1 MKRYDA
7 YKSTGIP
14 WIPEVPEHWEVD
26 KIRKHF
32 KQRVEMVS
40 DKDYPP
46 LSVTKDGILPQL
58 DTAVKTLYG
67 DKRKLVLQGDYVVN
81 SRSDRKGSCG
91 ISPFDGSVSLINIV
105 MPSMDG
111 EQGYYHLLFRSNDFI
126 EEFYRNGRGIV
137 ADLWTTRYQEM
148 KNIETPPP
156 PLPEQRA
163 IVAYVERKGRQIDAY
178 IARQAEQIER
188 LKELRQTII
197 SHAVT
202 RGIHPYTRFRPTGIP
217 WIPEVPEH
225 WEVVPFGR
233 YFTYRKGLPITKA
246 DLLLEG
252 VAVISYG
259 QIHSKDNTGTS
270 ISEGMVRRVSPSY
283 ITTNPQSLLE
293 KDDFVFADTSED
305 LEGVGNCAFNDYR
318 ETLFAG
324 YHTIIARPI
333 NLAYPIYYAYLFR
346 SNYWK
351 NSVQAIVNG
360 IKVYSIN
367 RGILKRSFLLL
378 PPLSEQ
384 RTIVAYI
391 EKKTAA
397 VDRMINA
404 CHEQT
409 ELMKAYKQRLIS
421 DAVTG
426 RINVLPHD

>member
-148 KNIETPPP
+148 KNIEIPFP
-156 PLPEQRA
+156 PLSEQRA
-163 IVAYVERKGRQIDAY
+163 IVAYIERKVRQIDAY

-225 WEVVPFGR
+225 WVDDRCKNV
-233 YFTYRKGLPITKA
+233 LI
-246 DLLLEG
+246 
-252 VAVISYG
+252 
-259 QIHSKDNTGTS
+259 
-270 ISEGMVRRVSPSY
+270 VS
-283 ITTNPQSLLE
+283 
-293 KDDFVFADTSED
+293 
-305 LEGVGNCAFNDYR
+305 
-318 ETLFAG
+318 
-324 YHTIIARPI
+324 
-333 NLAYPIYYAYLFR
+333 
-346 SNYWK
+346 
-351 NSVQAIVNG
+351 
-360 IKVYSIN
+360 
-367 RGILKRSFLLL
+367 
-378 PPLSEQ
+378 
-384 RTIVAYI
+384 
-391 EKKTAA
+391 A
-397 VDRMINA
+397 VDVGDND
-404 CHEQT
+404 T
-409 ELMKAYKQRLIS
+409 
-421 DAVTG
+421 D
-426 RINVLPHD
+426 

>member
-7 YKSTGIP
+7 YKSTGIPWIPEVPEHWEMRKLRHFIEMISEKNHPQEPLLSVVRDQGVILRDITSKEENHNAIPDDLSGYKLIEKGHFAINKMKAWQGSYGVSNYRGIVSPAYYTCRLNFEYKAFFNLAIRSDAYVPFFTQYSKGIRVGQWDLSPIGLKEIPFFLPPLSEQRAIVAYVERKGRQIDAYIARQAEQIERLKELRQTIISHAVTRGIHPYTRFRPTGIP

-32 KQRVEMVS
+32 KQRVETVS

-46 LSVTKDGILPQL
+46 LSVTKDGVLPQL

-148 KNIETPPP
+148 KNIE
-156 PLPEQRA
+156 
-163 IVAYVERKGRQIDAY
+163 
-178 IARQAEQIER
+178 
-188 LKELRQTII
+188 
-197 SHAVT
+197 
-202 RGIHPYTRFRPTGIP
+202 IP
-217 WIPEVPEH
+217 
-225 WEVVPFGR
+225 F
-233 YFTYRKGLPITKA
+233 
-246 DLLLEG
+246 
-252 VAVISYG
+252 
-259 QIHSKDNTGTS
+259 
-270 ISEGMVRRVSPSY
+270 
-283 ITTNPQSLLE
+283 
-293 KDDFVFADTSED
+293 
-305 LEGVGNCAFNDYR
+305 
-318 ETLFAG
+318 
-324 YHTIIARPI
+324 
-333 NLAYPIYYAYLFR
+333 
-346 SNYWK
+346 
-351 NSVQAIVNG
+351 
-360 IKVYSIN
+360 
-367 RGILKRSFLLL
+367 

-384 RTIVAYI
+384 RAIVAYI

-404 CHEQT
+404 CSEQT

>member
-105 MPSMDG
+105 MPSIDGEQGYYHLLFRSNDFIEEFYRNGRGIVADLWTTRYQEMKNIEIPFPPLSEQRAIVAYIERKERQIDTYIARQAEQIERLKELRQTIISHAVTRGIHPYTRFRPTSIPWIPEVPEHWEVDKIRKHFKQRVEMVSDKDYPPLSVTKDGILPQLDTAVKTLYGDKRKLVLQGDYVVNSRSDRKGSCGISSFDGSVSLINIVMPSMDG

-148 KNIETPPP
+148 KNIE
-156 PLPEQRA
+156 
-163 IVAYVERKGRQIDAY
+163 
-178 IARQAEQIER
+178 
-188 LKELRQTII
+188 
-197 SHAVT
+197 
-202 RGIHPYTRFRPTGIP
+202 IP
-217 WIPEVPEH
+217 
-225 WEVVPFGR
+225 F
-233 YFTYRKGLPITKA
+233 
-246 DLLLEG
+246 
-252 VAVISYG
+252 
-259 QIHSKDNTGTS
+259 
-270 ISEGMVRRVSPSY
+270 
-283 ITTNPQSLLE
+283 
-293 KDDFVFADTSED
+293 
-305 LEGVGNCAFNDYR
+305 
-318 ETLFAG
+318 
-324 YHTIIARPI
+324 
-333 NLAYPIYYAYLFR
+333 
-346 SNYWK
+346 
-351 NSVQAIVNG
+351 
-360 IKVYSIN
+360 
-367 RGILKRSFLLL
+367 

-384 RTIVAYI
+384 RAIVAYI

-404 CHEQT
+404 CREQT

-426 RINVLPHD
+426 RINVLPHDLKKQPHHPLISPHYAYTDE

>member
-14 WIPEVPEHWEVD
+14 WIPEMPEHWEVD

-148 KNIETPPP
+148 KNIEIPFP
-156 PLPEQRA
+156 PLSEQRA
-163 IVAYVERKGRQIDAY
+163 IVAYIERKGRQIDAY

-225 WEVVPFGR
+225 WEV
-233 YFTYRKGLPITKA
+233 RKSTRIFPRIGSGTTPKTGVQGYYTEDNGIYWLQTGDLNDGLIEDTAKKITRRALDESNLNIYPIDSVVIAMYGATIGKVG
-246 DLLLEG
+246 LLNIESATNQACCVL
-252 VAVISYG
+252 
-259 QIHSKDNTGTS
+259 
-270 ISEGMVRRVSPSY
+270 SPSPHY
-283 ITTNPQSLLE
+283 IS
-293 KDDFVFADTSED
+293 KYAISVFMSVKTELIRQALGGGQPNISQ
-305 LEGVGNCAFNDYR
+305 
-318 ETLFAG
+318 ETIRRIRL
-324 YHTIIARPI
+324 P
-333 NLAYPIYYAYLFR
+333 
-346 SNYWK
+346 
-351 NSVQAIVNG
+351 
-360 IKVYSIN
+360 
-367 RGILKRSFLLL
+367 L

-384 RTIVAYI
+384 RAIVAYI
-391 EKKTAA
+391 EKKTA
-397 VDRMINA
+397 VIDRKINA
-404 CHEQT
+404 CREQT

>member
-7 YKSTGIP
+7 YKSTGVP

-91 ISPFDGSVSLINIV
+91 ISPFDGSVSLINMV
-105 MPSMDG
+105 MSSMDG

-148 KNIETPPP
+148 KNIEIPFPPP
-156 PLPEQRA
+156 SEQRA
-163 IVAYVERKGRQIDAY
+163 IVAYIERKERQIDIY

-225 WEVVPFGR
+225 WECVELKRVTVFNPSRKENIDGDTLVGYAPMEIVRSNMESCLTIKVCKLTAGLTYFEEGDVVLAKVTPCFENGNVAIIPKMIHYCGFGSSELFVYR
-233 YFTYRKGLPITKA
+233 CKDKLAPKLLFYYFQSAGFVSAGTA
-246 DLLLEG
+246 
-252 VAVISYG
+252 SM
-259 QIHSKDNTGTS
+259 TGT
-270 ISEGMVRRVSPSY
+270 GGLKRVSPA
-283 ITTNPQSLLE
+283 
-293 KDDFVFADTSED
+293 FAR
-305 LEGVGNCAFNDYR
+305 NAK
-318 ETLFAG
+318 
-324 YHTIIARPI
+324 IP
-333 NLAYPIYYAYLFR
+333 
-346 SNYWK
+346 
-351 NSVQAIVNG
+351 
-360 IKVYSIN
+360 
-367 RGILKRSFLLL
+367 L

-384 RTIVAYI
+384 HAIVAYI
-391 EKKTAA
+391 EKKTAT

-426 RINVLPHD
+426 RINILPHD

>member
-7 YKSTGIP
+7 YKSTSIP

-148 KNIETPPP
+148 KNIEIPFP
-156 PLPEQRA
+156 PLSEQRA
-163 IVAYVERKGRQIDAY
+163 IVAYIERKERQIATY

-188 LKELRQTII
+188 LKELRKTII

-217 WIPEVPEH
+217 WIPEVPKH
-225 WEVVPFGR
+225 WEV
-233 YFTYRKGLPITKA
+233 RKGKYLFSLINECSQSDQKIGLENIEGFTGKLINTDVEFAGEGIHARINDIVYGKLRPYLCKA
-246 DLLLEG
+246 WLVTFDCNAIG
-252 VAVISYG
+252 
-259 QIHSKDNTGTS
+259 DF
-270 ISEGMVRRVSPSY
+270 
-283 ITTNPQSLLE
+283 
-293 KDDFVFADTSED
+293 FVFR
-305 LEGVGNCAFNDYR
+305 C
-318 ETLFAG
+318 
-324 YHTIIARPI
+324 
-333 NLAYPIYYAYLFR
+333 
-346 SNYWK
+346 K
-351 NSVQAIVNG
+351 NSELAKYIHYVFLSEPFTG
-360 IKVYSIN
+360 ICNASTYGARMPRVAS
-367 RGILKRSFLLL
+367 SFIMSLSFPL

-384 RTIVAYI
+384 YAIVAYI
-391 EKKTAA
+391 EKKTTA

-404 CHEQT
+404 CREQT

>member
-14 WIPEVPEHWEVD
+14 WIPEVPEHWEMRKIKYVFAERTEKGYPEEPILCATQKYGVIPQNMYENRVVVVNKGLENLKLVRQGNFVISLRSFQGGIEYAHYQGIISAAYTVLQLNRDIEAEYIKHLVKSHDFILLLQTCVTGLREGQNINYELLRKSFLPLPPLSEQRAIVAYIERKERQIDTYIARQAEQIERLKELRQTIISHAVTRGIHPYTRFRPTGILWIPEVPEHWEVD

-46 LSVTKDGILPQL
+46 LSVTKDGVLPQL

-105 MPSMDG
+105 MLSMDG

-148 KNIETPPP
+148 KNIE
-156 PLPEQRA
+156 
-163 IVAYVERKGRQIDAY
+163 
-178 IARQAEQIER
+178 
-188 LKELRQTII
+188 
-197 SHAVT
+197 
-202 RGIHPYTRFRPTGIP
+202 IP
-217 WIPEVPEH
+217 
-225 WEVVPFGR
+225 F
-233 YFTYRKGLPITKA
+233 
-246 DLLLEG
+246 
-252 VAVISYG
+252 
-259 QIHSKDNTGTS
+259 
-270 ISEGMVRRVSPSY
+270 
-283 ITTNPQSLLE
+283 
-293 KDDFVFADTSED
+293 
-305 LEGVGNCAFNDYR
+305 
-318 ETLFAG
+318 
-324 YHTIIARPI
+324 
-333 NLAYPIYYAYLFR
+333 
-346 SNYWK
+346 
-351 NSVQAIVNG
+351 
-360 IKVYSIN
+360 
-367 RGILKRSFLLL
+367 

-384 RTIVAYI
+384 RAIVAYI

-397 VDRMINA
+397 IDRMINA
-404 CHEQT
+404 CRQQT

-426 RINVLPHD
+426 RIRVPET

>member
-105 MPSMDG
+105 MPSIDG

-148 KNIETPPP
+148 KNIEIPFP
-156 PLPEQRA
+156 PLSEQRA
-163 IVAYVERKGRQIDAY
+163 IVAYIERKERQIDTY

-202 RGIHPYTRFRPTGIP
+202 RGIHPYTRFRPTSIP

-225 WEVVPFGR
+225 WEVRMLSQLAKEHYKSNKDVHNQNLLSLSYGRIINKDINRQTGLTPASYDTYQIVENGNIVLRLTDLQNDQRSLRVGLCTQEGIITSAYLALEARESMHPPFL
-233 YFTYRKGLPITKA
+233 Y
-246 DLLLEG
+246 LLLHVTDLMKVFYCMGNGLRQNLNWGELR
-252 VAVISYG
+252 
-259 QIHSKDNTGTS
+259 K
-270 ISEGMVRRVSPSY
+270 
-283 ITTNPQSLLE
+283 LL
-293 KDDFVFADTSED
+293 
-305 LEGVGNCAFNDYR
+305 C
-318 ETLFAG
+318 
-324 YHTIIARPI
+324 I
-333 NLAYPIYYAYLFR
+333 
-346 SNYWK
+346 
-351 NSVQAIVNG
+351 
-360 IKVYSIN
+360 
-367 RGILKRSFLLL
+367 L
-378 PPLSEQ
+378 PPLSEP
-384 RTIVAYI
+384 RAIVAYM
-391 EKKTAA
+391 EKKTAT

-404 CHEQT
+404 CREQT

>member
-7 YKSTGIP
+7 YKSTSIP

-148 KNIETPPP
+148 KNIEIPFP
-156 PLPEQRA
+156 PLSEQRA
-163 IVAYVERKGRQIDAY
+163 IVAYIERKERQIDTY

-188 LKELRQTII
+188 LKELRQSII

-225 WEVVPFGR
+225 WEEHRCKNVLIETAVEVGDNNTD
-233 YFTYRKGLPITKA
+233 YKLLSLTKNGVIIR
-246 DLLLEG
+246 DL
-252 VAVISYG
+252 
-259 QIHSKDNTGTS
+259 
-270 ISEGMVRRVSPSY
+270 SEGKGKFPKDYKTYKVVKPGDLVLCLFDVDETPRTVGYVRNHGMLTGAYSVFETRDVDTEY
-283 ITTNPQSLLE
+283 LCHYFISL
-293 KDDFVFADTSED
+293 DDRKALRPLYRGLRKVIP
-305 LEGVGNCAFNDYR
+305 LPAFMSMP
-318 ETLFAG
+318 LF
-324 YHTIIARPI
+324 
-333 NLAYPIYYAYLFR
+333 
-346 SNYWK
+346 
-351 NSVQAIVNG
+351 
-360 IKVYSIN
+360 
-367 RGILKRSFLLL
+367 L

-384 RTIVAYI
+384 RAIVAYI

-404 CHEQT
+404 CREQT

>member
-1 MKRYDA
+1 MTGLREGQNINYELLRKSFLPLPPLSEQRAIVA
-7 YKSTGIP
+7 YIERKERQIDTYIARQAEQIECLKELRKTIISHAVTRGIHPYTRFRPTGIP

-46 LSVTKDGILPQL
+46 LSVTKDGVLPQL

-148 KNIETPPP
+148 KNIE
-156 PLPEQRA
+156 
-163 IVAYVERKGRQIDAY
+163 
-178 IARQAEQIER
+178 
-188 LKELRQTII
+188 
-197 SHAVT
+197 
-202 RGIHPYTRFRPTGIP
+202 IP
-217 WIPEVPEH
+217 
-225 WEVVPFGR
+225 F
-233 YFTYRKGLPITKA
+233 
-246 DLLLEG
+246 
-252 VAVISYG
+252 
-259 QIHSKDNTGTS
+259 
-270 ISEGMVRRVSPSY
+270 
-283 ITTNPQSLLE
+283 
-293 KDDFVFADTSED
+293 
-305 LEGVGNCAFNDYR
+305 
-318 ETLFAG
+318 
-324 YHTIIARPI
+324 
-333 NLAYPIYYAYLFR
+333 
-346 SNYWK
+346 
-351 NSVQAIVNG
+351 
-360 IKVYSIN
+360 
-367 RGILKRSFLLL
+367 

-384 RTIVAYI
+384 RAIVAYI

-404 CHEQT
+404 CREQT

>member
-7 YKSTGIP
+7 YKSTSIP

-148 KNIETPPP
+148 KNIEIPFP
-156 PLPEQRA
+156 PLSEQRA
-163 IVAYVERKGRQIDAY
+163 IVAYIERKERQIDTY

-188 LKELRQTII
+188 LKELRKTII

-202 RGIHPYTRFRPTGIP
+202 RGIHPYTSFRPTGIP

-225 WEVVPFGR
+225 WKCVELKRVTVFNPSRKEYLDGDTLVGYAPMEIVRSNMESCLTIEVNKLTAGLTYFEEGDVVLAKVTPCFENGNVAIIPKMIHYCGFGSSELFVYR
-233 YFTYRKGLPITKA
+233 CNKDKLDPKQLFYYFQSTGFVSAGIA
-246 DLLLEG
+246 
-252 VAVISYG
+252 SM
-259 QIHSKDNTGTS
+259 TGT
-270 ISEGMVRRVSPSY
+270 G
-283 ITTNPQSLLE
+283 
-293 KDDFVFADTSED
+293 
-305 LEGVGNCAFNDYR
+305 G
-318 ETLFAG
+318 
-324 YHTIIARPI
+324 
-333 NLAYPIYYAYLFR
+333 
-346 SNYWK
+346 
-351 NSVQAIVNG
+351 
-360 IKVYSIN
+360 
-367 RGILKRSFLLL
+367 LKRISPTFARNAKIPL
-378 PPLSEQ
+378 PPISEQ
-384 RTIVAYI
+384 RAIVAYI
-391 EKKTAA
+391 EKKTAT

-421 DAVTG
+421 DVVTG

>member
-148 KNIETPPP
+148 KNIEIPFP
-156 PLPEQRA
+156 PLSEQRA
-163 IVAYVERKGRQIDAY
+163 IVAYIERKGRQIDAY

-225 WEVVPFGR
+225 WEV
-233 YFTYRKGLPITKA
+233 RKSTRIFPRIGSGTTPKTGVQGYYTEDNGIYWLQTGDLNDGLIEDTAKKITRRALDESNLNIYPIDSVVIAMYGATIGKVG
-246 DLLLEG
+246 LLNIESATNQACCVL
-252 VAVISYG
+252 
-259 QIHSKDNTGTS
+259 
-270 ISEGMVRRVSPSY
+270 SPSPHY
-283 ITTNPQSLLE
+283 IS
-293 KDDFVFADTSED
+293 KYAISVFMSVKTELIRQALGGGQPNISQ
-305 LEGVGNCAFNDYR
+305 
-318 ETLFAG
+318 ETIRRIRL
-324 YHTIIARPI
+324 P
-333 NLAYPIYYAYLFR
+333 
-346 SNYWK
+346 
-351 NSVQAIVNG
+351 
-360 IKVYSIN
+360 
-367 RGILKRSFLLL
+367 L

-384 RTIVAYI
+384 RAIVAYI
-391 EKKTAA
+391 EKKTA
-397 VDRMINA
+397 VIDRKINA
-404 CHEQT
+404 CREQT

>member
-7 YKSTGIP
+7 YKSTSIP

-148 KNIETPPP
+148 KNIEIPFP
-156 PLPEQRA
+156 PLSEQRA
-163 IVAYVERKGRQIDAY
+163 IVAYIERKERQIDTY

-225 WEVVPFGR
+225 WEVRRLGLFFSENKTANSNMQCTEAYKFNYGTLV
-233 YFTYRKGLPITKA
+233 RK
-246 DLLLEG
+246 DEG
-252 VAVISYG
+252 VDPSELVETYSKYTVLKPKDIVINGLNLNYDFITMRVAQAVS
-259 QIHSKDNTGTS
+259 TGIITS
-270 ISEGMVRRVSPSY
+270 AYVVLSPRAQVY
-283 ITTNPQSLLE
+283 DPY
-293 KDDFVFADTSED
+293 F
-305 LEGVGNCAFNDYR
+305 C
-318 ETLFAG
+318 
-324 YHTIIARPI
+324 
-333 NLAYPIYYAYLFR
+333 YLFR
-346 SNYWK
+346 AMDSIK
-351 NSVQAIVNG
+351 LFHGMGSG
-360 IKVYSIN
+360 IRLTLSYKD
-367 RGILKRSFLLL
+367 LKYQPLPL

-384 RTIVAYI
+384 RAIVAYI

-397 VDRMINA
+397 IDRMINA
-404 CHEQT
+404 CREQM

-426 RINVLPHD
+426 RIRVLEK

>member
-7 YKSTGIP
+7 YKSTSIP

-32 KQRVEMVS
+32 KQRVETVS

-46 LSVTKDGILPQL
+46 LSVTKDGVLPQL

-148 KNIETPPP
+148 KNIEIPFP
-156 PLPEQRA
+156 PLSEQRA
-163 IVAYVERKGRQIDAY
+163 IVAD
-178 IARQAEQIER
+178 
-188 LKELRQTII
+188 
-197 SHAVT
+197 
-202 RGIHPYTRFRPTGIP
+202 
-217 WIPEVPEH
+217 
-225 WEVVPFGR
+225 
-233 YFTYRKGLPITKA
+233 
-246 DLLLEG
+246 
-252 VAVISYG
+252 
-259 QIHSKDNTGTS
+259 
-270 ISEGMVRRVSPSY
+270 
-283 ITTNPQSLLE
+283 
-293 KDDFVFADTSED
+293 
-305 LEGVGNCAFNDYR
+305 
-318 ETLFAG
+318 
-324 YHTIIARPI
+324 
-333 NLAYPIYYAYLFR
+333 
-346 SNYWK
+346 
-351 NSVQAIVNG
+351 
-360 IKVYSIN
+360 
-367 RGILKRSFLLL
+367 
-378 PPLSEQ
+378 
-384 RTIVAYI
+384 I

-404 CHEQT
+404 CREQT

-426 RINVLPHD
+426 RIRVPEK

>member
-7 YKSTGIP
+7 YKSTGIPWIPEVPEHWEVRRLGLFFSENKTANSNMQCTEAYKFNYGTLVRKDEGVDLSELAETYSKYTVLKPKDIVINGLNLNYDFITLRVAQAASMGIITSAYVVLSPRGQVYDPYFCYLFRAMDSIKLFHGMGSGIRLTLSYKDLKYQPLPLPPLSEQRAIVAYIERKERQIDTYIARQAEQIERLKELRQTIISHAVTRGIHPYTRFRPTGIP

-67 DKRKLVLQGDYVVN
+67 DKRKLVCQGDYVVN

-91 ISPFDGSVSLINIV
+91 ISPFDGSVSLINMV
-105 MPSMDG
+105 MSSMDG

-126 EEFYRNGRGIV
+126 EEFYRNGHGIV

-148 KNIETPPP
+148 KNIE
-156 PLPEQRA
+156 
-163 IVAYVERKGRQIDAY
+163 
-178 IARQAEQIER
+178 
-188 LKELRQTII
+188 
-197 SHAVT
+197 
-202 RGIHPYTRFRPTGIP
+202 IP
-217 WIPEVPEH
+217 
-225 WEVVPFGR
+225 F
-233 YFTYRKGLPITKA
+233 
-246 DLLLEG
+246 
-252 VAVISYG
+252 
-259 QIHSKDNTGTS
+259 
-270 ISEGMVRRVSPSY
+270 
-283 ITTNPQSLLE
+283 
-293 KDDFVFADTSED
+293 
-305 LEGVGNCAFNDYR
+305 
-318 ETLFAG
+318 
-324 YHTIIARPI
+324 
-333 NLAYPIYYAYLFR
+333 
-346 SNYWK
+346 
-351 NSVQAIVNG
+351 
-360 IKVYSIN
+360 
-367 RGILKRSFLLL
+367 

-384 RTIVAYI
+384 RAIVAYI

-404 CHEQT
+404 CREQT

>member
-7 YKSTGIP
+7 YKSTSIP

-67 DKRKLVLQGDYVVN
+67 DKRKQVLQGDYVVN

-91 ISPFDGSVSLINIV
+91 ISPFNGSVSLINIV

-148 KNIETPPP
+148 KNIEIPFP
-156 PLPEQRA
+156 PLSEQRA
-163 IVAYVERKGRQIDAY
+163 IVAYIERKERQIDTY
-178 IARQAEQIER
+178 IARQAEQIEH

-225 WEVVPFGR
+225 WEMRKLRHFIEIISEKNHPQEPLLSIVRDQGVILRDITSKEENHNAIPDDLSGYKLIEKGHFAINKMKAWQGSYGVSSYRGIVSPAYYTCRLNFEHKAYFNLAIRSDAYVPF
-233 YFTYRKGLPITKA
+233 FTQYSKGIRVGQWDLSPI
-246 DLLLEG
+246 G
-252 VAVISYG
+252 
-259 QIHSKDNTGTS
+259 
-270 ISEGMVRRVSPSY
+270 
-283 ITTNPQSLLE
+283 
-293 KDDFVFADTSED
+293 
-305 LEGVGNCAFNDYR
+305 
-318 ETLFAG
+318 
-324 YHTIIARPI
+324 
-333 NLAYPIYYAYLFR
+333 
-346 SNYWK
+346 
-351 NSVQAIVNG
+351 
-360 IKVYSIN
+360 
-367 RGILKRSFLLL
+367 LKEIPFFL

-384 RTIVAYI
+384 RAIVAYI

-397 VDRMINA
+397 VDRMIKA
-404 CHEQT
+404 CREQM

>member
-7 YKSTGIP
+7 YKSTSIP

-91 ISPFDGSVSLINIV
+91 ISQFDGSVSLINIV

-148 KNIETPPP
+148 KNIEIPFP
-156 PLPEQRA
+156 PLSEQRA
-163 IVAYVERKGRQIDAY
+163 IVAYIERKERQIDTY

-188 LKELRQTII
+188 LKELRKTII

-225 WEVVPFGR
+225 WECVELKRVTVFNPSRKENIDGDTLVGYAPMEIVRSNMESCLTIKVCKLTAGLTYFEEGDVVLAKVTPCFENGNVAIIPRMIHYCGFGSSELFVYR
-233 YFTYRKGLPITKA
+233 CKDKLAPKLLFYYFQSAGFVSAGTA
-246 DLLLEG
+246 
-252 VAVISYG
+252 SM
-259 QIHSKDNTGTS
+259 TGT
-270 ISEGMVRRVSPSY
+270 GGLKRVSP
-283 ITTNPQSLLE
+283 
-293 KDDFVFADTSED
+293 VFAR
-305 LEGVGNCAFNDYR
+305 NAK
-318 ETLFAG
+318 
-324 YHTIIARPI
+324 IP
-333 NLAYPIYYAYLFR
+333 
-346 SNYWK
+346 
-351 NSVQAIVNG
+351 
-360 IKVYSIN
+360 
-367 RGILKRSFLLL
+367 L

-384 RTIVAYI
+384 RAIVAYI

-397 VDRMINA
+397 ADRMINA
-404 CHEQT
+404 CHKQT

>member
-105 MPSMDG
+105 MPSIDG

-148 KNIETPPP
+148 KNIEIPFP
-156 PLPEQRA
+156 PLSEQRA
-163 IVAYVERKGRQIDAY
+163 IVAYIERKERQIDTY

-202 RGIHPYTRFRPTGIP
+202 RGIHPYTRFRPTSIP

-225 WEVVPFGR
+225 WEVRMLSQLAKEHYKSNKDVHNQNLLSLSYGRIINKDINRQTGLTPASYDTYQIVENGNIVLRLTDLQNDQRSLRVGLCTQEGIITSAYLALEARESMHPPFL
-233 YFTYRKGLPITKA
+233 Y
-246 DLLLEG
+246 LLLHVTDLMKVFYCMGNGLRQNLNWGELR
-252 VAVISYG
+252 
-259 QIHSKDNTGTS
+259 K
-270 ISEGMVRRVSPSY
+270 
-283 ITTNPQSLLE
+283 LL
-293 KDDFVFADTSED
+293 
-305 LEGVGNCAFNDYR
+305 C
-318 ETLFAG
+318 
-324 YHTIIARPI
+324 I
-333 NLAYPIYYAYLFR
+333 
-346 SNYWK
+346 
-351 NSVQAIVNG
+351 
-360 IKVYSIN
+360 
-367 RGILKRSFLLL
+367 L

-384 RTIVAYI
+384 RAIVAYI
-391 EKKTAA
+391 EKKTAT

-404 CHEQT
+404 CREQT